1 MKKIIATE
9 NAPQAIGSYSQAV
22 ACGNFLFTSGQLGL
36 DPKTGNFVEG
46 GVTEQTEQVIRNL
59 KAVLEK
65 AGFSLENVVKTT
77 CFLADMNDFAAM
89 NEVYRKHFTGDYPA
103 RSAVAIKTLPKNG
116 LVEIEAICCKD

>member
-1 MKKIIATE
+1 MKKIIVTE
-9 NAPQAIGSYSQAV
+9 NAPQAIGPYSQAV

>member
-9 NAPQAIGSYSQAV
+9 NAPQAIGPYSQAV

-77 CFLADMNDFAAM
+77 CFLADMNDFSAM

>member
-9 NAPQAIGSYSQAV
+9 NAPQAIGPYSQAV

-89 NEVYRKHFTGDYPA
+89 NEVYRKHFTGDYPT

>member
-9 NAPQAIGSYSQAV
+9 NAPQAIGPYSQAV

-65 AGFSLENVVKTT
+65 AGFSFENVVKTT

-89 NEVYRKHFTGDYPA
+89 NEVYRKHFTGNYPA

>member
-9 NAPQAIGSYSQAV
+9 NAPQAIGPYSQAV

-89 NEVYRKHFTGDYPA
+89 NEVYRKHFTGDYSA

>member
-9 NAPQAIGSYSQAV
+9 NAPQAIGPYSQAV

-89 NEVYRKHFTGDYPA
+89 NEVYRKHFTGNIP
-103 RSAVAIKTLPKNG
+103 RAVP
-116 LVEIEAICCKD
+116 

>member
-9 NAPQAIGSYSQAV
+9 NAPQAIGPYSQAV

-65 AGFSLENVVKTT
+65 ASFSLENVVKTT
-77 CFLADMNDFAAM
+77 CFLSDMNDFAAM

>member
-9 NAPQAIGSYSQAV
+9 NAPQAIGPYSQAV

-46 GVTEQTEQVIRNL
+46 GVTEQTEPVIRNL

-77 CFLADMNDFAAM
+77 CFLADMNDFTAM

>member
-9 NAPQAIGSYSQAV
+9 NAPQAIGPYSQAV

-77 CFLADMNDFAAM
+77 CFLADMNDFVAM

>member
-9 NAPQAIGSYSQAV
+9 NAPQAIGPYSQAV
-22 ACGNFLFTSGQLGL
+22 ACGNVLFTSGQLGL

>member
-9 NAPQAIGSYSQAV
+9 NAPQAIGPYSQAV

-89 NEVYRKHFTGDYPA
+89 NEVYRKHFTSDYPA

-116 LVEIEAICCKD
+116 LVEIEAICCKN

>member
-9 NAPQAIGSYSQAV
+9 NAPQAIGPYSQAV

-77 CFLADMNDFAAM
+77 CFLEDMNDFAAM

>member
-9 NAPQAIGSYSQAV
+9 NAPQAIGPYSQAV

-65 AGFSLENVVKTT
+65 AGFSLQNVVKTT

>member
-9 NAPQAIGSYSQAV
+9 NAPQAIGPYSQAV

-46 GVTEQTEQVIRNL
+46 GITEQTEQVIRNL

-65 AGFSLENVVKTT
+65 ASFSLENVVKTT

>member
-9 NAPQAIGSYSQAV
+9 NAPQAIGPYSQAV
-22 ACGNFLFTSGQLGL
+22 ARGNFLFTSGQLGL

-89 NEVYRKHFTGDYPA
+89 NEVYRKHFTSDYPA

>member
-9 NAPQAIGSYSQAV
+9 NAPQAIGPYSQAV

-89 NEVYRKHFTGDYPA
+89 NEVYRKHFTSNYPA

>member
-9 NAPQAIGSYSQAV
+9 NAPQAIGPYSQAV

-65 AGFSLENVVKTT
+65 AGFSFENVVKTT

>member
-9 NAPQAIGSYSQAV
+9 NAPQAIGPYSQAF

-116 LVEIEAICCKD
+116 LVEIEAICYKD

>member
-9 NAPQAIGSYSQAV
+9 NAPQAIGPYSQAV

-46 GVTEQTEQVIRNL
+46 DVTEQTEQVIRNL

>member
-9 NAPQAIGSYSQAV
+9 NAPQAIGPYSQAI

>member
-9 NAPQAIGSYSQAV
+9 NAPQAIGPYSQAV

-36 DPKTGNFVEG
+36 DPKTGNFVDG

-65 AGFSLENVVKTT
+65 ASFSLENVVKTT

>member
-9 NAPQAIGSYSQAV
+9 NAPQAIGPYSQAV

-89 NEVYRKHFTGDYPA
+89 NEVYRKHFTSDYPA